1 MEKIEEYLTLLK
13 NEGNIEV
20 DVKFKDQKIW
30 ISNRK
35 ITANNIIDLINPTSD
50 NFYTK
55 MTFDEHLYEVYKYE
69 IDPIRMKLTIKVRK
83 AKA

>member
-1 MEKIEEYLTLLK
+1 
-13 NEGNIEV
+13 
-20 DVKFKDQKIW
+20 
-30 ISNRK
+30 
-35 ITANNIIDLINPTSD
+35 
-50 NFYTK
+50 